1 MKKEIRETTG
11 KYVTEKTFEKHMANV
26 AKSFARVDE
35 RFGKIDER
43 FDRIDKVMNTVLK
56 QLQEQNQEARENRMM
71 MNSLNFS
78 DVSQQR
84 KIEGL
89 EIRVEKL
96 ESKLK

>member
-1 MKKEIRETTG
+1 MKKGIKKTTE
-11 KYVTEKTFEKHMANV
+11 KYVTEKTFEKSMVSIAG
-26 AKSFARVDE
+26 SFE
-35 RFGKIDER
+35 KIDER
-43 FDRIDKVMNTVLK
+43 FDKIDKVMNTVLK

-84 KIEGL
+84 KIDGL